1 MLHRLFPWS
10 RASAPTDPG
19 GALFNPR
26 RQQGRGRHDRPDLY
40 GAIYVTRTEVSA
52 VAEWLA
58 AFRGQELSTADLDR
72 TDERVLALV
81 AFEDDRLGDLA
92 DLDEPAELEKR
103 RLRPS
108 GVATHARHVTQ
119 QLASSLF
126 EEGLAGFGWWSTLEA
141 AWPNVTLFAERTLD
155 RLAVAGEPRPL
166 TIDDPVVAAAASA
179 VGVQL
184 ARPRVSARAR
194 RTARLD

>member
-1 MLHRLFPWS
+1 
-10 RASAPTDPG
+10 
-19 GALFNPR
+19 
-26 RQQGRGRHDRPDLY
+26 
-40 GAIYVTRTEVSA
+40 
-52 VAEWLA
+52 
-58 AFRGQELSTADLDR
+58 
-72 TDERVLALV
+72 VLALV